1 MNNLKRYVKGD
12 KFFQLVITIMLLLF
26 LVIQLYPLLYIISA
40 SFSDADAVKA
50 GELVLLPI
58 GFNLEGY
65 KFVLQYQ
72 DIWTGYINTT
82 FYTVVGTLLNL
93 AITLPCA
100 YALSCEEVVGRNKI
114 MVFFMVTMYI
124 SGGLVPSY
132 LNMKSFGLV
141 NTRAVMIIN
150 GALSVYNMI
159 VARTFFA
166 TSIPNELKEAAKID
180 GSSTFGIFSK
190 IVMPLSK
197 AIMAVL
203 TLYYGVAHWNAYFN
217 AMIYL
222 DDRKKYPLQLFL
234 REILLQSRLI
244 EAAAS
249 SSSLTEEEIIMYE
262 ELAKSADLV
271 KYCIIIIATL
281 PMMIIYPKL
290 QKFFEKGVMIGSIKG

>member
-12 KFFQLVITIMLLLF
+12 HFFQVVITIILLLF
-26 LVIQLYPLLYIISA
+26 FVIQIYPLLYVISA

-50 GELVLLPI
+50 GELVLFPV

-65 KFVLQYQ
+65 KFVLQYK
-72 DIWTGYINTT
+72 DIWTGYLNTT
-82 FYTVVGTLLNL
+82 FYTVAGTLLNL
-93 AITLPCA
+93 AVTLPCA

-114 MVFFMVTMYI
+114 MVFFMITMYI
-124 SGGLVPSY
+124 SGGLVPGY
-132 LNMKSFGLV
+132 LNIKALGLV

-166 TSIPNELKEAAKID
+166 SSIPNELKEAAKID
-180 GSSTFGIFSK
+180 GSSTFGIFFR

-197 AIMAVL
+197 AIIAVM

-222 DDRKKYPLQLFL
+222 DDREKYPLQLFL
-234 REILLQSRLI
+234 REILMQSKLI
-244 EAAAS
+244 GAAAS
-249 SSSLTEEEIIMYE
+249 NGSLTDDEMKMYE
-262 ELAKSADLV
+262 ELARSADLV
-271 KYCIIIIATL
+271 KYCVIIIATL

-290 QKFFEKGVMIGSIKG
+290 QKFFEKGVMIGSVKG